1 MEYKWLLVFVTTHE
15 CRFASIKFTS
25 AYIDAKQE
33 IKSLS
38 KSPVEMPAE
47 PYANEFIAEFEAGN
61 KTPLKC
67 PLIIALKTARPKAA
81 HYCIALDLMERPKGD
96 L

>member
-1 MEYKWLLVFVTTHE
+1 
-15 CRFASIKFTS
+15 
-25 AYIDAKQE
+25 
-33 IKSLS
+33 
-38 KSPVEMPAE
+38 MPAE